1 MDKAAFIIYLV
12 TLILSPLLFGAVH
25 TYAYTIM
32 ALGVLSATL
41 LLIIRHIRKDRKSE
55 AYWIKFPNN
64 SLNVLF
70 LLFLA
75 FLILQVVGLPDFFL
89 EILSPRAMEV
99 GEKTLPAS
107 LVAMTGT
114 QGESWF
120 ALAPYCYP
128 VRMSIIRFAVYGL
141 FFLGLTQVL
150 NSQKRIELTIFL
162 ILITGCFE
170 ALYGL
175 IQTYSGS
182 GYIWWLKRGN
192 YRQDVT
198 GTYINRNHFA
208 GFMEMGLLLAA
219 SYAAGISL
227 RRNRAK
233 TVSNHKSSFR
243 GMLSRFLTGEHRLN
257 KRALILFAGV
267 VMGIGLIFS
276 ASRGGM
282 LGAAGGMLCM
292 GLFFVFRKD
301 HREKGF
307 ILLLLFLITSVYAL
321 HIGVEYPLGRFKF
334 FSRSFEDRSQLAKKT
349 MVMFEDYKLTG
360 VGIGNFQY
368 AYPKYQPAERKNVFV
383 RHAHND
389 WAQFL
394 AEAGIMGIALL
405 LTGISYY
412 LYRTMRLWRR
422 RNDPFA
428 VCLGVAPLA
437 AMAAIAIHSYSDF
450 NLHIPAN
457 FLMLVAVMA
466 IGYSAI
472 HLERHRGGDITLH
485 RYHILPI
492 RYKGALVLLLTL
504 GLIFWTGFWT
514 IRHFVA
520 EAYCNTVTNSTLNRD
535 QNPSLEEIKKAI
547 SWDPWNAEY
556 RYKLGREM
564 VRMRDAEHVIRDA
577 GSMIQDAGS
586 KMPDQSSK
594 LKARSN
600 GQYRRQDAGHAKNDT
615 QIQELRNSG
624 IQGLSKEASQDKGSR
639 MQDEGSRN
647 KAQGSR
653 LKAQGS
659 KTHAVRRA
667 PCAMRRALGSVSSI
681 QYQKEIVTALEEAVR
696 LNPFRAQ
703 YHAPLAWEYAYL
715 WQDPD
720 DPERWLSAAD
730 ISMERAAYF
739 AGEKNPGL
747 HVSIGNY
754 WVVRSKTMF
763 PSEPAWEAVWAKA
776 NWHYKKALDLEK
788 REDLRDEIEKFVRR
802 FYPVEGMAPRLIF
815 GNGDSL

>member
-70 LLFLA
+70 LSFLA

-114 QGESWF
+114 QGKDWF
-120 ALAPYCYP
+120 ALSPYYYP

-175 IQTYSGS
+175 IQTYSGP
-182 GYIWWLKRGN
+182 GHIWWYKKEAYLR
-192 YRQDVT
+192 DVT

-219 SYAAGISL
+219 CYAAGISL
-227 RRNRAK
+227 RRKRAK
-233 TVSNHKSSFR
+233 TVSNHKRSFR
-243 GMLSRFLTGEHRLN
+243 GKLSRFLTGEHRLN
-257 KRALILFAGV
+257 KRTLILFAGV

-301 HREKGF
+301 YRQKGF
-307 ILLLLFLITSVYAL
+307 ILLLLFFITSVYAI
-321 HIGVEYPLGRFKF
+321 HIGVEYPIERFKTF
-334 FSRSFEDRSQLAKKT
+334 YSTLEERDRFAEKT
-349 MVMFEDYKLTG
+349 MDMFQDYRLSG
-360 VGIGNFQY
+360 VGVGNFQHG
-368 AYPKYQPAERKNVFV
+368 YPKYQAAEDRASFI

-405 LTGISYY
+405 LAGISYY

-422 RNDPFA
+422 RKDPFA

-457 FLMLVAVMA
+457 FLMLVAVVA

-564 VRMRDAEHVIRDA
+564 VRMRDAGYAKNDTQIQELRNSGIEELSKEASQDE

-594 LKARSN
+594 QRTTDN
-600 GQYRRQDAGHAKNDT
+600 GQRTMQDAGHAKNDT

-624 IQGLSKEASQDKGSR
+624 IEELSKEASQDKGYR
-639 MQDEGSRN
+639 IQD
-647 KAQGSR
+647 QI
-653 LKAQGS
+653 
-659 KTHAVRRA
+659 
-667 PCAMRRALGSVSSI
+667 VS
-681 QYQKEIVTALEEAVR
+681 ALEDAVR
-696 LNPFRAQ
+696 LNPFRAE
-703 YHAPLAWEYAYL
+703 YHARLAWEYAHL
-715 WQDPD
+715 WRDTD

-763 PSEPAWEAVWAKA
+763 PSEPEWEAVWGNARR
-776 NWHYKKALDLEK
+776 HYKKALDLAQ
-788 REDLRDEIEKFVRR
+788 RDDLRDEIEQFVRK
-802 FYPVEGMAPRLIF
+802 FYPGRGWPVVPIIDQG
-815 GNGDSL
+815 

>member
-1 MDKAAFIIYLV
+1 MNRAAFIILLV

-41 LLIIRHIRKDRKSE
+41 LLMIKRIRKDRKSE

-70 LLFLA
+70 LSFLA
-75 FLILQVVGLPDFFL
+75 FLILQVVALPDFFL
-89 EILSPRAMEV
+89 EILSPKAMEV
-99 GEKTLPAS
+99 GEKSLPAT
-107 LVAMTGT
+107 VAGI
-114 QGESWF
+114 QGKDWF
-120 ALAPYCYP
+120 TLSPYYYP
-128 VRMSIIRFAVYGL
+128 VRMSIIRFTVYGL

-175 IQTYSGS
+175 FQTYSGS
-182 GYIWWLKRGN
+182 GHIWWYKRGAHL
-192 YRQDVT
+192 RDLT

-208 GFMEMGLLLAA
+208 GFMGMGLLLAA
-219 SYAAGISL
+219 SYAAGIAP
-227 RRNRAK
+227 RRKRAK
-233 TVSNHKSSFR
+233 TASSHKSNIR
-243 GMLSRFLTGEHRLN
+243 WKLSWLLSGEYGFN

-282 LGAAGGMLCM
+282 ISVAAGILCM
-292 GLFFVFRKD
+292 GIFFVFRRN
-301 HREKGF
+301 HRRKGF
-307 ILLLLFLITSVYAL
+307 ILVMLFVVTSTYAVD
-321 HIGVEYPLGRFKF
+321 IGVDYPLERFKTF
-334 FSRSFEDRSQLAKKT
+334 YVSLEQRARYAEKT
-349 MVMFEDYKLTG
+349 LDMFQDYKLSGIG
-360 VGIGNFQY
+360 VGNFQY
-368 AYPKYQPAERKNVFV
+368 AYPQYQAAEDKASFI

-394 AEAGIMGIALL
+394 AEAGTIGLCILL
-405 LTGISYY
+405 AGISYY

-422 RNDPFA
+422 RKDPFA

-485 RYHILPI
+485 RYHVLPI
-492 RYKGALVLLLTL
+492 RYKGALVLLLTV
-504 GLIFWTGFWT
+504 GLISWTGFWT

-535 QNPSLEEIKKAI
+535 QNPSIEEIEKAI

-564 VRMRDAEHVIRDA
+564 VRMRSSEFGIRNSRGKMQDS
-577 GSMIQDAGS
+577 GSSNQQRAPNTQHPG
-586 KMPDQSSK
+586 PT
-594 LKARSN
+594 N
-600 GQYRRQDAGHAKNDT
+600 GQRTRDNGQRTVN
-615 QIQELRNSG
+615 QPG
-624 IQGLSKEASQDKGSR
+624 IQYP
-639 MQDEGSRN
+639 
-647 KAQGSR
+647 
-653 LKAQGS
+653 
-659 KTHAVRRA
+659 V
-667 PCAMRRALGSVSSI
+667 PSI
-681 QYQKEIVTALEEAVR
+681 QYQKEIVTALEEAVQ
-696 LNPFRAQ
+696 LNPFRAE
-703 YHAPLAWEYAYL
+703 YHARLGWEYAYL
-715 WQDPD
+715 WRDSD
-720 DPERWLSAAD
+720 DQKRWLSAAD
-730 ISMERAAYF
+730 LSMERAAYF
-739 AGEKNPGL
+739 AGEKNPGI

-754 WVVRSKTMF
+754 WVVRSKTML
-763 PSEPAWEAVWAKA
+763 PSEPGWEAVWTKAK
-776 NWHYKKALDLEK
+776 WHYKKALSLDK
-788 REDLRDEIEKFVRR
+788 REDLRDEIEQFVRK
-802 FYPVEGMAPRLIF
+802 FYPGRGWPMVPIL
-815 GNGDSL
+815 GNGGDG